1 MMKEKITAID
11 QTMDNKTFDNFPHF
25 TIVLFRVYKRYR
37 EMLFHINYQYLCM
50 YAKTTYSVHGIGGM
64 NKPIKL

>member
-1 MMKEKITAID
+1 
-11 QTMDNKTFDNFPHF
+11 MDNKTFDNFPHF